1 MPKSEQEIRETVAKN
16 LSEFRKRSGLTQSEL
31 AERINY
37 SDKSVSKW
45 ERAEGLPDLYILS
58 QLAEIYSV
66 EVGDF
71 LSENPQKL
79 KETVKKV
86 STKSRIIITAL
97 AVGLVCLFATV
108 VYFVLSLVGL
118 DPLYLGLVYYCV
130 LPVSAIVLTVFTA
143 IWFKRIWSGLSVTLL
158 IWSIAFGIW
167 MYIPIDGIMYIF
179 EVAAVLQVLV
189 ILWYILL
196 MVRSR
201 DKKAKS

>member
-130 LPVSAIVLTVFTA
+130 LPVSAIVLTVFAA